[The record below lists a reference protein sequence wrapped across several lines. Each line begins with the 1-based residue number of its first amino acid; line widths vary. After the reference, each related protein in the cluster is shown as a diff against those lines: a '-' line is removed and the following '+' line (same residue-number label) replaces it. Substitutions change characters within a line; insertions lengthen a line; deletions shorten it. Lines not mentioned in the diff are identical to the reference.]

1 MLMRT
6 DPFRDLDRLTEQVWG
21 WNGRS
26 RPASMPID
34 AYRRGD
40 SFVVQFD
47 IPGVDSESIELT
59 VEQNVLTL
67 KAERSRPVSEGDEV
81 IMSERPWGTF
91 TRQLFL
97 GETLDTDHIEANYD
111 KGVLTVTIPVAEA
124 AKPRK
129 VSIGSSGD
137 GQAEAINATSS
148 AA

>member
-26 RPASMPID
+26 RPPSMPID

-97 GETLDTDHIEANYD
+97 GETLDTDHIDAHYEA
-111 KGVLTVTIPVAEA
+111 GVLTLKLPVAEQ
-124 AKPRK
+124 AKPRR
-129 VSIGSSGD
+129 VAVTSG
-137 GQAEAINATSS
+137 ESRKAIDV
-148 AA
+148 

>member
-97 GETLDTDHIEANYD
+97 GETLDTDNIDAHYEA
-111 KGVLTVTIPVAEA
+111 GVLTLKLPVAEQ
-124 AKPRK
+124 AKPRR
-129 VSIGSSGD
+129 VAVTSG
-137 GQAEAINATSS
+137 ETRKAIDV
-148 AA
+148 

>member
-97 GETLDTDHIEANYD
+97 GETLDADAIRADYNA
-111 KGVLTVTIPVAEA
+111 GVLTLTIPVMEA
-124 AKPRK
+124 AKPRRVE
-129 VSIGSSGD
+129 VSSTD
-137 GQAEAINATSS
+137 GAKEI
-148 AA
+148 AAAS

>member
-97 GETLDTDHIEANYD
+97 GETLDTDHIDAHYEA
-111 KGVLTVTIPVAEA
+111 GVLTLKVVWIVRRVVIEPPA
-124 AKPRK
+124 AL
-129 VSIGSSGD
+129 S
-137 GQAEAINATSS
+137 
-148 AA
+148 